1 MMSIRTIKAMAIAA
15 MVSALSLV
23 GIAYAQ
29 DASNYDYVTQV
40 VVTNGTGATLTN
52 KAVLVPI
59 NASNLVAGG
68 YLNADGQDIFA
79 EIGGVES
86 RLTAEITAT
95 GTADW
100 WMPVASLADN
110 ASAAYAIYT
119 GQNTT
124 AADNPQS
131 IFFQATTEKATAA
144 NNATLDIVDNLT
156 VQFDGIKFTEIP
168 GSTTYFAEYFNASPY
183 GWRVGLTNTG
193 AVTFWT
199 GRNLAG
205 VRIATTTATL
215 TVDTEYDLT
224 FTFASGAAT
233 QQVIKID
240 GATAGSDNSSA
251 QAVTLN
257 LSEDINLTPPAG
269 AMFVERMWIGSLSI
283 NSPTKQL
290 DWQFEPD
297 QITKTQ
303 TGTSG
308 NSWNWL
314 GTITDESVNTNT
326 GNYTFVRDTTNV
338 TVAVGAL
345 GLVSPSVSTAGETE
359 ITVVS
364 GTVTT
369 PVGNPYT
376 NPNTTGD
383 FGFPF
388 NILAISAQAGSVPL
402 QLLAMTIVLVGG
414 VAMGLWAF
422 KATRMPGVAI
432 LGAAVATGMLIFL
445 TPVTNMVMLLVVI
458 PSLALVVLLPQ
469 PFEAR

>member
-1 MMSIRTIKAMAIAA
+1 MSIRTIKAMAIAA

-29 DASNYDYVTQV
+29 DATNYDYVTQV
-40 VVTNGTGATLTN
+40 TVANTTGSAITNT
-52 KAVLVPI
+52 AVLVPI
-59 NASNLVAGG
+59 NAANLVAGG
-68 YLNADGQDIFA
+68 YLAADGQDIYA
-79 EIGGVES
+79 EVGGVES
-86 RLTAEITAT
+86 LLTAQIEAS
-95 GTADW
+95 DPSNW
-100 WMPVASLADN
+100 WMPVVSLADN
-110 ASAAYAIYT
+110 ATAAYAVYT

-124 AADNPQS
+124 TADNPQS
-131 IFFQATTEKATAA
+131 LFLQATTETATAA
-144 NNATLDIVDNLT
+144 NDASLNIANKITIQIDN
-156 VQFDGIKFTEIP
+156 IKFSQYP
-168 GSTTYFAEYFNASPY
+168 GSALPFLSYHSGANT
-183 GWRVGLTNTG
+183 GWVVGLNSTG
-193 AVTFWT
+193 HVFITT
-199 GRNLAG
+199 GRFTDGDVGTTG
-205 VRIATTTATL
+205 VTAL
-215 TVDTEYDLT
+215 SLNTEYDLT
-224 FTFASGAAT
+224 FYVDTTLTPQMIIKVDNAT
-233 QQVIKID
+233 D
-240 GATAGSDNSSA
+240 GNDASSA
-251 QAVTLN
+251 NNIAYAGNEKVQ
-257 LSEDINLTPPAG
+257 LTPPAG
-269 AMFVERMWIGSLSI
+269 FMYVDRVRIGDTSLS
-283 NSPTKQL
+283 SPTWQL

-297 QITKTQ
+297 QMSQ
-303 TGTSG
+303 TRAGISG

-326 GNYTFVRDTTNV
+326 GNYTFVRDTTGV
-338 TVAVGAL
+338 TVTVGAM

-376 NPNTTGD
+376 NPNTTAD

-414 VAMGLWAF
+414 VAMGLWVF
-422 KATRMPGVAI
+422 KATRMTGVAI
-432 LGAAVATGMLIFL
+432 LSAAVATGMLIFL